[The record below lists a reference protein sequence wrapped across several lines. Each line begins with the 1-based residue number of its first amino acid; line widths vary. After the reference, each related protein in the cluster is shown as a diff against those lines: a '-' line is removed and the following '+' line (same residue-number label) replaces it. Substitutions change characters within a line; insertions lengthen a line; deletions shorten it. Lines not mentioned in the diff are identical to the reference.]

1 MKVQI
6 IQHTG
11 KTETVT
17 EKVKEGEETKD
28 VKKEKEILE
37 TVQEV
42 EFDESQKASMATRA
56 QLRAIMLSRDT
67 GKKHVVKMV

>member
-17 EKVKEGEETKD
+17 EKVQDGEKTKD
-28 VKKEKEILE
+28 VKREKEILE

-42 EFDESQKASMATRA
+42 EFDESDKTMARRA
-56 QLRAIMLSRDT
+56 QLRAMILTRDT

>member
-42 EFDESQKASMATRA
+42 EFDESDKTMAKRA
-56 QLRAIMLSRDT
+56 QLRAMILTRDT

>member
-17 EKVKEGEETKD
+17 EKVKEGETIKD

-42 EFDESQKASMATRA
+42 EFDESDKTMAKRA
-56 QLRAIMLSRDT
+56 QLRAMILTRET

>member
-17 EKVKEGEETKD
+17 EKVPDGETIKD

-42 EFDESQKASMATRA
+42 EFDESDKTMAKRA
-56 QLRAIMLSRDT
+56 QLRAMILTRET

>member
-6 IQHTG
+6 IQYKG

-17 EKVKEGEETKD
+17 EKVQDGETTKD
-28 VKKEKEILE
+28 VKKEKEILK

-42 EFDESQKASMATRA
+42 EFDESDKTMAKRA
-56 QLRAIMLSRDT
+56 QLRAMILTRET